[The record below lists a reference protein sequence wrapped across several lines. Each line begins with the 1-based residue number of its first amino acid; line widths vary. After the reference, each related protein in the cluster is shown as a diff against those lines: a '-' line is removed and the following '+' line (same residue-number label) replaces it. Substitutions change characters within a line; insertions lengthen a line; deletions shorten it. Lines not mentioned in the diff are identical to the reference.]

1 MDNLDELMTAIAE
14 TEKYDNIRKQ
24 NDRIITDF
32 QNKLPKELL
41 PEFIEV
47 INSLTDESVYMQT
60 EIYRRAAK

>member
-1 MDNLDELMTAIAE
+1 MDNLDEFMMAIAE
-14 TEKYDNIRKQ
+14 TEEYNDIRKK
-24 NDRIITDF
+24 NDRLINNLKD
-32 QNKLPKELL
+32 KLPKELL

>member
-32 QNKLPKELL
+32 KNKLPKELL

-60 EIYRRAAK
+60 EIYRRTVK

>member
-1 MDNLDELMTAIAE
+1 MDNLDEFMMAIAE
-14 TEKYDNIRKQ
+14 TEEYNDIRKH

-32 QNKLPKELL
+32 RNKLPKELL

>member
-32 QNKLPKELL
+32 KNKLPKELL
-41 PEFIEV
+41 SEFIEV
-47 INSLTDESVYMQT
+47 INALTDESVYMQT

>member
-32 QNKLPKELL
+32 KNKLPKELL

>member
-47 INSLTDESVYMQT
+47 INSLTDERVYMQT

>member
-60 EIYRRAAK
+60 EIYRRAVE

>member
-14 TEKYDNIRKQ
+14 TKKYDNIRKQ

-32 QNKLPKELL
+32 RNKLPKELL

>member
-60 EIYRRAAK
+60 EIYRRAAQ

>member
-60 EIYRRAAK
+60 EIYKRAMK